1 MISDIRALLE
11 GRLNTWAAAQ
21 TPAIPVAWQNVPF
34 TPPTGRFLRAWI
46 MPAETGSET
55 LDGAH
60 RRYTGVFQVSVYVAQ
75 GTGPGAA
82 ETIAEAI
89 AALYPM
95 NDVLDTTAIA
105 VQITAPMSIAQ
116 GFNSDGR
123 YVVPVSCRY
132 RADTI

>member
-11 GRLNTWAAAQ
+11 ARLKTWADAQ
-21 TPAIPVAWQNVPF
+21 SPAIPVAWQNVPF
-34 TPPTGRFLRAWI
+34 TPPAGRFLRAWV

-60 RRYTGVFQVSVYVAQ
+60 RRYTGVFQVSVYVPQ

-82 ETIAEAI
+82 ETLAEAI

-95 NDVLDTTAIA
+95 NDILDTTAIA
-105 VQITAPMSIAQ
+105 VQITSPMSIAA
-116 GFNSDGR
+116 GINADGR

-132 RADTI
+132 RADTV

>member
-11 GRLNTWAAAQ
+11 ARLSTWAKSQ
-21 TPAIPVAWQNVPF
+21 SPSIPIAWQNVPF
-34 TPPTGRFLRAWI
+34 TPPTGRFMRAWI

-60 RRYTGVFQVSVYVAQ
+60 RRYVGVFQVNVVVPQ
-75 GTGPGAA
+75 GTGPAAA
-82 ETIAEAI
+82 EALAESI

-95 NDVLDTTAIA
+95 NDLLSMTGLDLMI
-105 VQITAPMSIAQ
+105 VSPMSIAQ

-132 RADTI
+132 RADTV

>member
-1 MISDIRALLE
+1 MISDIRTLLE
-11 GRLNTWAAAQ
+11 GRLKTWADAQ
-21 TPAIPVAWQNVPF
+21 SPSIPVAWQNVPF
-34 TPPTGRFLRAWI
+34 TPPTGRFLRAWV

-60 RRYTGVFQVSVYVAQ
+60 RRYAGVFQVNVFVPQ
-75 GTGPGAA
+75 GTGPAA
-82 ETIAEAI
+82 GEALAEAI

-95 NDVLDTTAIA
+95 NDLLSMTGLDVMI
-105 VQITAPMSIAQ
+105 VSPMSIAQ

>member
-1 MISDIRALLE
+1 VISDIRALLE
-11 GRLNTWAAAQ
+11 ARLSTWAKSQ
-21 TPAIPVAWQNVPF
+21 SPSIPIAWQNVPF

-60 RRYTGVFQVSVYVAQ
+60 RRYVGVFQVNVVVPQ
-75 GTGPGAA
+75 GTGPAA
-82 ETIAEAI
+82 GEALAESI

-95 NDVLDTTAIA
+95 NDLLSMTGLDVMI
-105 VQITAPMSIAQ
+105 VSPMSIAQ

-132 RADTI
+132 RADTV

>member
-11 GRLNTWAAAQ
+11 ARLSTWAKSQ

-34 TPPTGRFLRAWI
+34 TPPTGRFLRAWV

-60 RRYTGVFQVSVYVAQ
+60 RRYVGVFQVSVYVPQ
-75 GTGPGAA
+75 GTGPAA
-82 ETIAEAI
+82 GEAIAESI

-95 NDVLDTTAIA
+95 NDLLSMTGLDVMI
-105 VQITAPMSIAQ
+105 VSPMSIAQ